1 MTSRW
6 GGKIPVGRDAAARVM
21 KKIAPQR
28 AERQRRKKA
37 GKGAQVSTA
46 QHPVQDLDW
55 LVTDFAERV
64 RHVAHA
70 VVVSADGF
78 ALAFSATLPRGHA
91 DQLAAVTSGLA
102 GLADGAAR
110 TFGAGEVIQTA
121 VEMEAGLLV
130 TMPAG
135 NGSTLAVLAAAE
147 CDLGHIS
154 CEMSLLAE
162 RAGREST
169 PATRQERDPRSPL
182 PAVPLQ
188 AGVRKASD
196 SAGDCSPSARQA

>member
-1 MTSRW
+1 M
-6 GGKIPVGRDAAARVM
+6 
-21 KKIAPQR
+21 
-28 AERQRRKKA
+28 
-37 GKGAQVSTA
+37 STA

-55 LVTDFAERV
+55 LVADFAERV

-70 VVVSADGF
+70 VVVSADGC

-102 GLADGAAR
+102 SLADGAAR
-110 TFGAGEVIQTA
+110 AFQVGEVIQTA

-147 CDLGHIS
+147 CDLGLIS

-162 RAGREST
+162 RAGRELT
-169 PATRQERDPRSPL
+169 PATCQEHDPGSPL

-188 AGVRKASD
+188 AGVRET
-196 SAGDCSPSARQA
+196 GDYCQGSSGPSARW

>member
-1 MTSRW
+1 
-6 GGKIPVGRDAAARVM
+6 VGA
-21 KKIAPQR
+21 
-28 AERQRRKKA
+28 
-37 GKGAQVSTA
+37 A

-78 ALAFSATLPRGHA
+78 ALASSATLPRGRA

-121 VEMEAGLLV
+121 VEMEAGLMV
-130 TMPAG
+130 TMSAG

-147 CDLGHIS
+147 CDLGLVS

-162 RAGREST
+162 RAGQELT
-169 PATRQERDPRSPL
+169 PATRQGYDPGSPL
-182 PAVPLQ
+182 PAIPHQ
-188 AGVRKASD
+188 AGGPES
-196 SAGDCSPSARQA
+196 Q